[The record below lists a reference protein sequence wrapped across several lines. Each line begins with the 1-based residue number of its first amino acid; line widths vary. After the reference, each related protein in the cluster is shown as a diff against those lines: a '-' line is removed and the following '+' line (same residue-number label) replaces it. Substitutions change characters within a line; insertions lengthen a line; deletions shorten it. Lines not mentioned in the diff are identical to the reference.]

1 MVNTVTIKQAQL
13 RDGFLTIGSGSE
25 VILIMG
31 SCRVA
36 PYVNYLKEWNEHN
49 DNKYTIHTIDV
60 FNWNWDLNDNRVDYI
75 STLKE
80 LETNERVL
88 SMLKS
93 VDIFIHE
100 YYKNAAM
107 FNCDKEAT
115 DGIYSF
121 GMRPKIDICIPSW
134 NDVFV
139 FFGDIVTFDIEMRK
153 MAMQDYNVLGKLSE
167 QTEKAIM
174 EVSQENCRKFGKVCY
189 MSDVPE
195 MANYF
200 LANWLDKRF
209 FWSYNHVS
217 KHFTLAVFKFINE
230 KFLHLDLSKGF
241 DENHVDMFANNFT
254 KLTEYDIKHYNFK
267 WPGEEIIELKS
278 KLF

>member
-1 MVNTVTIKQAQL
+1 MINTVQIKQQQL
-13 RDGFLTIGSGSE
+13 TRGFFTIGNGPT
-25 VILIMG
+25 VILVMG

-36 PYVNYLKEWNEHN
+36 PYVEYLHQWSIANG
-49 DNKYTIHTIDV
+49 NKFTIHSLDPFN
-60 FNWNWDLNDNRVDYI
+60 FNWDVNDDRVEYMGALEAQEKNEDL
-75 STLKE
+75 
-80 LETNERVL
+80 L
-88 SMLKS
+88 SMLRS
-93 VDIFIHE
+93 VEIFIHE
-100 YYKNAAM
+100 YYQNAGM
-107 FNCDKEAT
+107 FNVNKGEKN
-115 DGIYSF
+115 IYQF
-121 GMRPKIDICIPSW
+121 GMAPVQDICIPNF
-134 NDVFV
+134 NDYFI
-139 FFGDIVTFDIEMRK
+139 FFGDIVTFDTEMRK

-195 MANYF
+195 MANHF

-230 KFLHLDLSKGF
+230 KYLHLDLSKGF

-267 WPGEEIIELKS
+267 WPNEEVIELKS